1 MTDYCGFGY
10 TYLLTYSNGTQVITT
25 ETNSDAKIMRAILEQ
40 GVVIGLLNATNL
52 LSLYSSGIYSYASCP
67 TTVNHAALI
76 VGWDTQPASGSTPA
90 IDYWILKSS
99 WGTSWGESGY
109 FRMVRGVNMCGI
121 NSWFYFPI
129 VSSTAP
135 YNNTCSSR

>member
-10 TYLLTYSNGTQVITT
+10 TYTTIYPNGTQVQIT
-25 ETNSDAKIMRAILEQ
+25 ETNSDAKIQRAILEQ
-40 GVVIGLLNATNL
+40 GVVVGMMNATD
-52 LSLYSSGIYSYASCP
+52 LSSSEYSSGIYSYASCP
-67 TTVNHAALI
+67 NCSPCVNHAILI
-76 VGWDTQPASGSTPA
+76 VGWGTENG
-90 IDYWILKSS
+90 IDYWIIKNS

-109 FRMVRGVNMCGI
+109 FRMKRDNMCGI

-135 YNNTCSSR
+135 YNNTCSSG